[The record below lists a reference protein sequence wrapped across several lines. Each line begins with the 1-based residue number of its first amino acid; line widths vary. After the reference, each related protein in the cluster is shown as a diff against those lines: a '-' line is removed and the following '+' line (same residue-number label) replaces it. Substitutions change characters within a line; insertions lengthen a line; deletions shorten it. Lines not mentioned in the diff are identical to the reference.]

1 MRFFKFILTC
11 LFISLCTLITNP
23 QHSAYAH
30 PLVRIDYGDII
41 HGQHSWWAV
50 DKGSLK
56 HGGRT
61 SDKKDWTWVDIE
73 VSYGN
78 YYEEIEF
85 RKYHFVST
93 QNGWEY
99 TWKGW
104 TGKHAPISSGRE
116 ELVSNDRL
124 ANDILYIALH

>member
-85 RKYHFVST
+85 RNIILCQPK
-93 QNGWEY
+93 
-99 TWKGW
+99 
-104 TGKHAPISSGRE
+104 TGGNIPGKAGRE
-116 ELVSNDRL
+116 STHQFHQVEKNWFLMIV
-124 ANDILYIALH
+124 